1 MYISLLDYLEE
12 IKKKFY
18 VIILM
23 IVLFLV
29 ISVGYK
35 FYKNNNYELSF
46 SKNLQSLSTLTLSK
60 YNFKSSPQLAVE
72 WISYEA
78 NKRYNE
84 ENKLKNVFSYLR
96 CIGKL

>member
-46 SKNLQSLSTLTLSK
+46 SKNLQSLSTLTLSNIDDEHK
-60 YNFKSSPQLAVE
+60 KIPPFANFPFLFAFKERTWLLDPNST
-72 WISYEA
+72 
-78 NKRYNE
+78 K
-84 ENKLKNVFSYLR
+84 
-96 CIGKL
+96 